1 MFGLGIEAVWSRLP
15 SDTPPRRAPAGI
27 RTWFNARDPQD
38 TVALYEVPADQYLG
52 TPVVINYRPWRTA
65 LERWLLLEKRR
76 LTAIWWQSGEGGAR

>member
-1 MFGLGIEAVWSRLP
+1 
-15 SDTPPRRAPAGI
+15 
-27 RTWFNARDPQD
+27 
-38 TVALYEVPADQYLG
+38 VPADQYLG